1 MIKIRGIGKKI
12 LLSYLML
19 LLFVLLFTNITFW
32 ILSETYITQKTRDKL
47 VEEGQHIANIYKE
60 TNYKKDVLESKFTN
74 RKNFTIA
81 GRFIDSN
88 ILVMNEKHE
97 LIYTD
102 MDMEMIQYF
111 TQADFEKEFQSSLN
125 GYETAHVAINDGDKI
140 LRGHVFLITKQED
153 IAELISLNRESLSI
167 SIMFAMILAIV
178 LGILFEKSITRP
190 IKLLQKKMMN
200 FSPSHPQYEP
210 KIETGDE
217 IENLDKCFMS
227 MINKIVEIDR
237 AKTTIFQNTSH
248 ELKTPLMSISGYAEA
263 IKDGI
268 AEGEAVEECLDI
280 IIQESKRLRG
290 TLDDLIYLS
299 KVDEMTESYTFNE
312 TYLSDIIYTAIKA
325 VQSLAND
332 KQIELVYNRT
342 DDHLGTYDE
351 SKLIRA
357 FINILGNCI
366 RYAESKIE
374 IEVEKYKT
382 FVKIVVSDDGTGFRE
397 NEENKIFERYY
408 KGYKGS
414 TGLGLS
420 ITKSIIQ
427 GHKGSISAHNGANGG
442 AVFEII
448 LPRV

>member
-1 MIKIRGIGKKI
+1 MKIRGIGKKI
-12 LLSYLML
+12 LLSYLTL
-19 LLFVLLFTNITFW
+19 LIFVFLFTNITFW
-32 ILSETYITQKTRDKL
+32 ILSETYIIQKTRDKL

-60 TNYKKDVLESKFTN
+60 TNYKKDILESKFTN

-111 TQADFEKEFQSSLN
+111 TKANFENEFKNAIS
-125 GYETAHVAINDGDKI
+125 GYETAYVHIIDGDNVN
-140 LRGHVFLITKQED
+140 RGHVFLITKQED
-153 IAELISLNRESLSI
+153 INELVSLNRESLSI
-167 SIMFAMILAIV
+167 SIMFAMILSIV
-178 LGILFEKSITRP
+178 LGVLFEKSITRP

-200 FSPSHPQYEP
+200 FSPSNPQYEP
-210 KIETGDE
+210 RIETGDE

-227 MINKIVEIDR
+227 MTNKLVEIDR

-268 AEGEAVEECLDI
+268 AEGDAVNECLDI
-280 IIQESKRLRG
+280 IIQESKRLRS

-299 KVDEMTESYTFNE
+299 KVDEMTESYTFSD
-312 TYLSDIIYTAIKA
+312 TYLADIIYTAIKA
-325 VQSLAND
+325 VQSLSND
-332 KQIELVYNRT
+332 KNIEIVYNRS
-342 DDHLGTYDE
+342 DDNLGQYDE

-366 RYAESKIE
+366 RYAKSQIL
-374 IEVEKYKT
+374 IEVTKNKS
-382 FVKIVVSDDGTGFRE
+382 FVKIVISDDGVGFKE

-427 GHKGSISAHNGANGG
+427 GHKGSINAKTGENGG